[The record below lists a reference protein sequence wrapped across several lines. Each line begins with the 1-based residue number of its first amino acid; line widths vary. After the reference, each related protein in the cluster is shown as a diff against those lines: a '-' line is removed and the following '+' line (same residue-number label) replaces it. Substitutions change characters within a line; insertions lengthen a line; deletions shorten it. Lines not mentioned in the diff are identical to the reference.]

1 MGVRILTAAAVLV
14 SAVVHL
20 YLWFDGVRD
29 QGTVGQL
36 FVVNVVAGVA
46 IAGALLVWRSWV
58 PAFLSVGFGATTLL
72 AFVISATVGLFG
84 IVASWDTWYAWL
96 AALAEVVAVVGGLV
110 LLAPWLSRWTSG
122 RRQHH
127 PPVGGA
133 HLH

>member
-46 IAGALLVWRSWV
+46 IAAALLAWR
-58 PAFLSVGFGATTLL
+58 
-72 AFVISATVGLFG
+72 
-84 IVASWDTWYAWL
+84 TWCR
-96 AALAEVVAVVGGLV
+96 
-110 LLAPWLSRWTSG
+110 PS
-122 RRQHH
+122 
-127 PPVGGA
+127 
-133 HLH
+133 